1 MSDVWELYSDVL
13 LAAGRP
19 APALAAAKKAVELA
33 PAAATLPLLG
43 VANLCLRIGL
53 PDEALENAR
62 LALQRGDAA
71 AHETMARCYLAKGD
85 LTRAGQSARE
95 ALLVPRVRRRAL
107 LALAHIDVQ
116 RGDYP
121 GALSWLDQ
129 LRPAG
134 GGGDL
139 AGVHYLRGD
148 VLARQGRFDAAIP
161 EFEEEIR
168 LFPAQTEARVGLAL
182 ALSSQSRIGD
192 AKRTLAD
199 MVRQVGTAEAYDRA
213 WRALTFL
220 GDPAAAEGVRRE
232 ALARFPGD
240 ASFSAPVASSRPR
253 ARP

>member
-1 MSDVWELYSDVL
+1 MGDVWELYSEVL
-13 LAAGRP
+13 LAAGRTGQ
-19 APALAAAKKAVELA
+19 ALSAAKKVVELA

-43 VANLCLRIGL
+43 VANVCLRAGL

-62 LALQRGDAA
+62 LALQRGDGA

-85 LTRAGQSARE
+85 LKRAARSARE
-95 ALLVPRVRRRAL
+95 ALLVPRVHRRAL

-116 RGDYP
+116 RGDDH
-121 GALSWLDQ
+121 GALAWLDQ
-129 LRPAG
+129 IGPAG
-134 GGGDL
+134 GGVGL

-148 VLARQGRFDAAIP
+148 VLARQGLFDAAIR

-182 ALSSQSRIGD
+182 VLSSQSRIGD

-199 MVRQVGTAEAYDRA
+199 MVGQVGTAEAYDRA
-213 WRALTFL
+213 YRAFTFL

-232 ALARFPGD
+232 ALARFPDD
-240 ASFSAPVASSRPR
+240 ANLTAPGASSRPR